1 MSEDSGASPAG
12 RGSAALVVQTPRM
25 SWMAIVMDVA
35 RHVLPLLSLYVF
47 HGNFAGYVLL
57 TAFDLSLGLM
67 LIVATTRERGDV
79 NSVDPRSR
87 WLVMRFIAWLV
98 AAAFLALVSAII
110 AIPIAMP
117 AFIFG
122 MITDID
128 WSALTSHPGF
138 WGPVAAMSLLAAARF
153 QRQFE
158 ATTTPGK
165 RGQPTSKGPI
175 IGNLDQDRR
184 QSLAAKAAQITLIA
198 TFAALCYVLIVFG
211 RHGLYALPVI
221 YAALLVFYDIR
232 PDIGQRIFPKLWQE
246 K

>member
-1 MSEDSGASPAG
+1 MNHDSSASQAG
-12 RGSAALVVQTPRM
+12 QNSAPVVAPVPRM
-25 SWMAIVMDVA
+25 SFVAIVVDVA
-35 RHVLPLLSLYVF
+35 RHALPLLSLYVF
-47 HGNFAGYVLL
+47 HGNFASYVLL

-67 LIVATTRERGDV
+67 LIVATTRDRGDV

-87 WLVMRFIAWLV
+87 WLIMRFIAWVV
-98 AAAFLALVSAII
+98 AAAFLAFTSAII

-128 WSALTSHPGF
+128 WGAVMSHPGF
-138 WGPVAAMSLLAAARF
+138 WGPVAGMSLLAAARF
-153 QRQFE
+153 QSQFE

-165 RGQPTSKGPI
+165 HGQPTSRGAV
-175 IGNLDQDRR
+175 IGNLEQDRK

-211 RHGLYALPVI
+211 RRGLYALPVI

>member
-12 RGSAALVVQTPRM
+12 RDSAVLVVQTPRM

-98 AAAFLALVSAII
+98 TAAFLAFMSAII

-128 WSALTSHPGF
+128 WSALMSHPGF

-153 QRQFE
+153 QSQFE

-175 IGNLDQDRR
+175 IGDLEQDRK
-184 QSLAAKAAQITLIA
+184 QSLAAKAAQITLIV